1 MPGGLA
7 AEKDSDK
14 PPRWSGPLPN
24 PFREQS
30 RRRYTMLRRALSAT
44 HVEQLKPSS
53 GTCRLLPKR
62 LGKHSKCGAHFSDED
77 IRANNTVGACLFA
90 F

>member
-1 MPGGLA
+1 
-7 AEKDSDK
+7 
-14 PPRWSGPLPN
+14 
-24 PFREQS
+24 
-30 RRRYTMLRRALSAT
+30 MLRRALSAT

-90 F
+90 SYQGRLLCDGSWSRLSWRM